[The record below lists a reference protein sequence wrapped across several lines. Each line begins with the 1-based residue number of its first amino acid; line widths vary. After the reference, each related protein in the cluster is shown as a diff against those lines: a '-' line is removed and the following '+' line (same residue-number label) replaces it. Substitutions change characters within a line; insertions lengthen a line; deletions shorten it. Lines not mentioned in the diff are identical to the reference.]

1 MLRKQE
7 GMADILDGMSGW
19 SPLILCLMYESQ
31 REDSFWK
38 PYFGK
43 SDLYIYLHIQKD
55 LSARGEFSFLALTQQ
70 PTDVLPTEFSTPM
83 FWSAEDLE
91 ELKGTD
97 VMDKI
102 GKEDAEAM
110 FQRELEPIIKVVES
124 GKCASEKCKVTAYM
138 RLCAPGASEHF

>member
-43 SDLYIYLHIQKD
+43 SDLYIYISIFKKTCR
-55 LSARGEFSFLALTQQ
+55 RGESFLSL
-70 PTDVLPTEFSTPM
+70 L
-83 FWSAEDLE
+83 
-91 ELKGTD
+91 
-97 VMDKI
+97 
-102 GKEDAEAM
+102 
-110 FQRELEPIIKVVES
+110 
-124 GKCASEKCKVTAYM
+124 
-138 RLCAPGASEHF
+138 